1 LQSPYWRTHGF
12 APRQAV
18 EKKWQRDVDF
28 RKPRSSFRYQA
39 GEAGSSQSLTR
50 GTTPMTIHF
59 KTPLGLRVVVAALV
73 AATMGLPGGLSQAA
87 ESAGPAAVAPI
98 AGPPAGAYK
107 LDKAHA
113 SLVLRANHMGFS
125 TYTTR
130 FSRFDADLTLD
141 PRNLSAAR
149 VVTTIDA
156 SSFEMDA
163 APQMCVD
170 IMKGPQML
178 DTAKFPQIVF
188 KSEKIRMTGA
198 KSMEISG
205 TLTLHGVT
213 RPTVLVATY
222 NGGYAGMPNLDPQA
236 RVGFSA
242 HGSFKRSDFGIAYG
256 VPAPGTTVGV
266 GDSIDFSIEAEF
278 TGPPLAAPAAQTH

>member
-1 LQSPYWRTHGF
+1 
-12 APRQAV
+12 
-18 EKKWQRDVDF
+18 
-28 RKPRSSFRYQA
+28 
-39 GEAGSSQSLTR
+39 
-50 GTTPMTIHF
+50 MTIHF
-59 KTPLGLRVVVAALV
+59 GTLSEHRGIRGKSRNRAEWRVLIAALM
-73 AATMGLPGGLSQAA
+73 AATIGLHCGSSPAA
-87 ESAGPAAVAPI
+87 ESTAPPAAKPVGA
-98 AGPPAGAYK
+98 PPAGAYK

-113 SLVLRANHMGFS
+113 SLILRASHMGFS

-163 APQMCVD
+163 APQMCID

-178 DTAKFPQIVF
+178 DVAKFPQIVF
-188 KSEKIRMTGA
+188 KSEKVRVTGA

-213 RPTVLVATY
+213 RPTVLTATY
-222 NGGYAGMPNLDPQA
+222 NGGYAGMPNMDPQA

-242 HGSFKRSDFGIAYG
+242 HGSFKRSDFGIAFG

-278 TGPPLAAPAAQTH
+278 TGPPLATPATQAK

>member
-1 LQSPYWRTHGF
+1 
-12 APRQAV
+12 
-18 EKKWQRDVDF
+18 
-28 RKPRSSFRYQA
+28 
-39 GEAGSSQSLTR
+39 
-50 GTTPMTIHF
+50 MTIQFNTVPVHSGTGA
-59 KTPLGLRVVVAALV
+59 KRTNLAELRVLVTALV
-73 AATMGLPGGLSQAA
+73 AASLSLHTGLSQAA
-87 ESAGPAAVAPI
+87 ESAGAPALAA
-98 AGPPAGAYK
+98 PPAGAYK

-113 SLVLRANHMGFS
+113 SLILRASHMGFS

-130 FSRFDADLTLD
+130 FSHFDADLTLD
-141 PRNLSAAR
+141 PRNLSASK

-163 APQMCVD
+163 APQMCID

-188 KSEKIRMTGA
+188 KSEKVRMTGA

-205 TLTLHGVT
+205 TLTMHGVT

-222 NGGYAGMPNLDPQA
+222 NGGYAGMPKMDPQA

-242 HGSFKRSDFGIAYG
+242 HGSFKRSDFGITYG
-256 VPAPGTTVGV
+256 VPAPGTTIGV
-266 GDSIDFSIEAEF
+266 GDLIDFSIEAEF
-278 TGPPLAAPAAQTH
+278 TGPPLATAAAQTH

>member
-1 LQSPYWRTHGF
+1 MKIHSNTLPVHSGICAKRTDL
-12 APRQAV
+12 A
-18 EKKWQRDVDF
+18 E
-28 RKPRSSFRYQA
+28 
-39 GEAGSSQSLTR
+39 
-50 GTTPMTIHF
+50 
-59 KTPLGLRVVVAALV
+59 LRVFVAALV
-73 AATMGLPGGLSQAA
+73 AATLCLHSGLSQAA
-87 ESAGPAAVAPI
+87 ESAGPPTMAPTAA
-98 AGPPAGAYK
+98 PPAGAYK
-107 LDKAHA
+107 LDKSHA
-113 SLVLRANHMGFS
+113 SLILRASHMGFS

-141 PRNLSAAR
+141 PRNLSASK

-156 SSFEMDA
+156 ASFEMDS
-163 APQMCVD
+163 APQMCID

-198 KSMEISG
+198 KSMEVSG

-222 NGGYAGMPNLDPQA
+222 NGGYAGMPNMDPQA

-256 VPAPGTTVGV
+256 VPAPGTTLGV
-266 GDSIDFSIEAEF
+266 GDLIDFSIEAEF
-278 TGPPLAAPAAQTH
+278 TGPPLATPAAQAH

>member
-1 LQSPYWRTHGF
+1 
-12 APRQAV
+12 
-18 EKKWQRDVDF
+18 
-28 RKPRSSFRYQA
+28 
-39 GEAGSSQSLTR
+39 
-50 GTTPMTIHF
+50 MTIHL
-59 KTPLGLRVVVAALV
+59 TRPPVDSGVCVMRNDLAGLRVLVPALV
-73 AATMGLPGGLSQAA
+73 AATLGSHGGLSLAA
-87 ESAGPAAVAPI
+87 ESARPPAMAPLG
-98 AGPPAGAYK
+98 APPAGIYR
-107 LDKAHA
+107 LDKSHA
-113 SLVLRANHMGFS
+113 SLVLRASHMGFS

-141 PRNLSAAR
+141 PRNLSASK

-163 APQMCVD
+163 APQMCLD

-188 KSEKIRMTGA
+188 KSQKVRMTGA

-222 NGGYAGMPNLDPQA
+222 NGGYAGMPNMDPQA

-266 GDSIDFSIEAEF
+266 GDLIDFSIEAEF
-278 TGPPLAAPAAQTH
+278 TGPPLAPPGGQGH

>member
-1 LQSPYWRTHGF
+1 
-12 APRQAV
+12 
-18 EKKWQRDVDF
+18 
-28 RKPRSSFRYQA
+28 
-39 GEAGSSQSLTR
+39 
-50 GTTPMTIHF
+50 MTIYFDTALVHCASCA
-59 KTPLGLRVVVAALV
+59 KRKNLSGLRVLGAALV
-73 AATMGLPGGLSQAA
+73 AATLGLHIGLSHAA
-87 ESAGPAAVAPI
+87 ESAAPPAVAL
-98 AGPPAGAYK
+98 AAPPAGAYK
-107 LDKAHA
+107 LDKSHA
-113 SLVLRANHMGFS
+113 SLVLRASHMGFS

-141 PRNLSAAR
+141 ARNLSASS

-163 APQMCVD
+163 APQMCLD

-178 DTAKFPQIVF
+178 DTTKFPQIVF

-213 RPTVLVATY
+213 RPMALVATY
-222 NGGYAGMPNLDPQA
+222 NGGYAGMPNMDPQA

-256 VPAPGTTVGV
+256 VPAPGTTLGV
-266 GDSIDFSIEAEF
+266 GDLIDFSIEAEF
-278 TGPPLAAPAAQTH
+278 TGPPLAKPVAQTH

>member
-1 LQSPYWRTHGF
+1 MSISENFVRRSDTYTEIVPDRKI
-12 APRQAV
+12 AAQA
-18 EKKWQRDVDF
+18 
-28 RKPRSSFRYQA
+28 
-39 GEAGSSQSLTR
+39 LTR
-50 GTTPMTIHF
+50 RAPPMTIHF
-59 KTPLGLRVVVAALV
+59 NTPPVQSGICAKRTNLAELRVLVAALV
-73 AATMGLPGGLSQAA
+73 AATMGVHSGLSQAA
-87 ESAGPAAVAPI
+87 ESPGPPVMAPMAA
-98 AGPPAGAYK
+98 PPAGAYK
-107 LDKAHA
+107 LDKSHA

-141 PRNLSAAR
+141 PRNLSASR

-163 APQMCVD
+163 APQMCLD

-188 KSEKIRMTGA
+188 KSEKVRMTGA

-222 NGGYAGMPNLDPQA
+222 NGGYAGMPNMDPQA

-242 HGSFKRSDFGIAYG
+242 RGSFRRSDFGIAYG
-256 VPAPGTTVGV
+256 VPAPGTTLGV
-266 GDSIDFSIEAEF
+266 GDLIDFSIEAEF
-278 TGPPLAAPAAQTH
+278 TGPPLATPAAQTH

>member
-1 LQSPYWRTHGF
+1 
-12 APRQAV
+12 
-18 EKKWQRDVDF
+18 
-28 RKPRSSFRYQA
+28 
-39 GEAGSSQSLTR
+39 
-50 GTTPMTIHF
+50 MTIHF
-59 KTPLGLRVVVAALV
+59 NTPRVQSGICEKRTNLVQLRVLFAALV
-73 AATMGLPGGLSQAA
+73 AATMGMHSGFSQAA
-87 ESAGPAAVAPI
+87 ESAGPPAMAPMG
-98 AGPPAGAYK
+98 APPAGAYK
-107 LDKAHA
+107 LDKSHA
-113 SLVLRANHMGFS
+113 SLVLRASHMGFS

-141 PRNLSAAR
+141 PRNLSAAN

-163 APQMCVD
+163 APQMCLD

-188 KSEKIRMTGA
+188 KSEKIRVTGA

-222 NGGYAGMPNLDPQA
+222 NGGYAGMANMDPQA

-256 VPAPGTTVGV
+256 VPAAGTTLGV
-266 GDSIDFSIEAEF
+266 GDLIDFSIEAEF
-278 TGPPLAAPAAQTH
+278 TGPPLVTPAAKTH

>member
-1 LQSPYWRTHGF
+1 
-12 APRQAV
+12 
-18 EKKWQRDVDF
+18 
-28 RKPRSSFRYQA
+28 
-39 GEAGSSQSLTR
+39 
-50 GTTPMTIHF
+50 MTVHF
-59 KTPLGLRVVVAALV
+59 NRPLVHSGICAKRPKLAGLRVLVAALV
-73 AATMGLPGGLSQAA
+73 AATMGLHGGLSQAD
-87 ESAGPAAVAPI
+87 EKSGPPATAPV
-98 AGPPAGAYK
+98 GTPPAGAYK
-107 LDKAHA
+107 LDKSHA
-113 SLVLRANHMGFS
+113 SLILRASHLGFS

-130 FSRFDADLTLD
+130 FSRFDAELKLD
-141 PRNLSAAR
+141 PRNLSAAS

-163 APQMCVD
+163 APQMCID

-213 RPTVLVATY
+213 RPTILVATY
-222 NGGYAGMPNLDPQA
+222 NGGYAGMPKWDPHA

-242 HGSFKRSDFGIAYG
+242 RGSFKRSDFGIR
-256 VPAPGTTVGV
+256 
-266 GDSIDFSIEAEF
+266 
-278 TGPPLAAPAAQTH
+278 